1 MLINCRLN
9 PLSCYGRFHFP
20 YAYSPSLS
28 STSGGDE
35 TRKRSFVTVSH
46 HTHTRS
52 SLRSPAVVY
61 SRGMK
66 FLSLQ
71 SSTHT
76 IDPFPPL
83 LLLLIPLLLFPGRS
97 TPRGPTSFPLP
108 SSVQQSSRGG
118 GIIILAMLPVD
129 LSRTHHHYTHAR
141 TRSVCVCTST

>member
-1 MLINCRLN
+1 
-9 PLSCYGRFHFP
+9 
-20 YAYSPSLS
+20 
-28 STSGGDE
+28 
-35 TRKRSFVTVSH
+35 
-46 HTHTRS
+46 
-52 SLRSPAVVY
+52 
-61 SRGMK
+61 MK

-129 LSRTHHHYTHAR
+129 LSRTHRHYTHAR
-141 TRSVCVCTST
+141 TRSVCVLVRERWKLRLLLSNWRGGVGGKGGGDSSAFNPKGKGKGEGEILFPLSKLATPTPSRLG